1 MLPVGFG
8 PVSTSMT
15 SSDMRRA
22 YEFGAA
28 DVKRAVCRVLRE
40 LVSRDAGSYPTLQ
53 AG

>member
-15 SSDMRRA
+15 SSDMRSA

-28 DVKRAVCRVLRE
+28 DVKLAVYRASCE
-40 LVSRDAGSYPTLQ
+40 LVSCGAGSYPTLQ